1 MTYIILT
8 YIKKR
13 DKLHIRKIQ
22 KYARIGILEFRDC
35 RLCERRHMMERMW
48 VLVLLVIGVMMLCK
62 PKLMFRIET
71 LFTVKGGEPTELYLI
86 LMRLGGLFFT
96 ICSIVVAIHYV

>member
-8 YIKKR
+8 YMKKH
-13 DKLHIRKIQ
+13 DKLCIREIQ
-22 KYARIGILEFRDC
+22 KYILIGILELPDC
-35 RLCERRHMMERMW
+35 RLCERRYMMERMW

-71 LFTVKGGEPTELYLI
+71 LLTVKGGEPTELYLI
-86 LMRLGGLFFT
+86 LMRLGGLFFI